1 MKSLRIDV
9 VMSWEYGLI
18 IFLVGL
24 FLVIYGVRQDKK
36 KEDDFTKVPITK
48 PTTKIMFGTII
59 IIFGAIQMLLKP
71 SQCITVQLGASRCI
85 SVHHGANRNSIKQ

>member
-36 KEDDFTKVPITK
+36 KDDDFTKVPITK
-48 PTTKIMFGTII
+48 PTTKIMFGTITM
-59 IIFGAIQMLLKP
+59 IFGAVQMLPL
-71 SQCITVQLGASRCI
+71 
-85 SVHHGANRNSIKQ
+85 IKVL

>member
-24 FLVIYGVRQDKK
+24 FLVVYGVKQDKTK
-36 KEDDFTKVPITK
+36 DDDFTKVPITK
-48 PTTKIMFGTII
+48 PTTKIMFGTIM
-59 IIFGAIQMLLKP
+59 IIFGGIQMLPLVKD
-71 SQCITVQLGASRCI
+71 L
-85 SVHHGANRNSIKQ
+85 

>member
-36 KEDDFTKVPITK
+36 KDDDFTKVPITK
-48 PTTKIMFGTII
+48 PTTKIMFGSITM
-59 IIFGAIQMLLKP
+59 IFGAIQMLPLVK
-71 SQCITVQLGASRCI
+71 VL
-85 SVHHGANRNSIKQ
+85 

>member
-24 FLVIYGVRQDKK
+24 ILVLYGVRQDKK
-36 KEDDFTKVPITK
+36 KDDDFMKVPITK
-48 PTTKIMFGTII
+48 PTTKIVFGSVIM
-59 IIFGAIQMLLKP
+59 IFGAIQMLPL
-71 SQCITVQLGASRCI
+71 
-85 SVHHGANRNSIKQ
+85 IKNL

>member
-24 FLVIYGVRQDKK
+24 FLVIYGVRQDKQQD
-36 KEDDFTKVPITK
+36 DDFTKVPITK
-48 PTTKIMFGTII
+48 PTTKIMFGSII
-59 IIFGAIQMLLKP
+59 MIFGAIQMLPL
-71 SQCITVQLGASRCI
+71 LRDL
-85 SVHHGANRNSIKQ
+85 

>member
-36 KEDDFTKVPITK
+36 KDDDFTKVPLTK
-48 PTTKIMFGTII
+48 PTTKIMFGSITM
-59 IIFGAIQMLLKP
+59 IFGAIQMLPLVK
-71 SQCITVQLGASRCI
+71 VL
-85 SVHHGANRNSIKQ
+85 

>member
-24 FLVIYGVRQDKK
+24 FLIFYGINQDKK
-36 KEDDFTKVPITK
+36 KDDDFTKVPITK
-48 PTTKIMFGTII
+48 PTTKIMFGTIM
-59 IIFGAIQMLLKP
+59 IIFGGIQVLPL
-71 SQCITVQLGASRCI
+71 
-85 SVHHGANRNSIKQ
+85 IKNL

>member
-36 KEDDFTKVPITK
+36 KDDDFTKVPITK
-48 PTTKIMFGTII
+48 PTTKIMFGSITM
-59 IIFGAIQMLLKP
+59 IFGAIQMLPLIR
-71 SQCITVQLGASRCI
+71 SL
-85 SVHHGANRNSIKQ
+85 

>member
-9 VMSWEYGLI
+9 VMSWEYGLT

-36 KEDDFTKVPITK
+36 KDDDFTKVPFTK
-48 PTTKIMFGTII
+48 PTTKIIFGSITM
-59 IIFGAIQMLLKP
+59 IFGAIQMLPL
-71 SQCITVQLGASRCI
+71 
-85 SVHHGANRNSIKQ
+85 IKNL

>member
-18 IFLVGL
+18 IFLFGL

-36 KEDDFTKVPITK
+36 KDDDFTKVPITK
-48 PTTKIMFGTII
+48 PTTKIMFGSIT
-59 IIFGAIQMLLKP
+59 IIFGAIQMLPL
-71 SQCITVQLGASRCI
+71 
-85 SVHHGANRNSIKQ
+85 IKSL